1 MGSETSGG
9 SVYTLDLV
17 EPLNLGPGILNT
29 WSGLEEIASFR
40 GTIWTSEYD
49 YNRHRAV
56 IGKLHIA
63 LLTLSHTHIHRHMHA
78 QMHVLMPNNVKFRY
92 SHMTFCEEF
101 VLNP

>member
-9 SVYTLDLV
+9 TVYTLDLV

-40 GTIWTSEYD
+40 CTIWTAEYD

-63 LLTLSHTHIHRHMHA
+63 LLTLSPTHTYTQAHA
-78 QMHVLMPNNVKFRY
+78 CSDAYAYAK
-92 SHMTFCEEF
+92 
-101 VLNP
+101 

>member
-9 SVYTLDLV
+9 SVYTLGLV

-40 GTIWTSEYD
+40 CTLWTAEYD

-56 IGKLHIA
+56 IGKCI
-63 LLTLSHTHIHRHMHA
+63 LLFIFSDTHWIVEGLYLVMFTA
-78 QMHVLMPNNVKFRY
+78 QFYNVLVF
-92 SHMTFCEEF
+92 FILF
-101 VLNP
+101 VNL